1 MVDQPQGAPHLDP
14 AADLDAA
21 FTLPDNIEDPRWR
34 ELYEVIVTRMRRE
47 AQGLPMNTV
56 QALLIERIA
65 YNYIVL
71 RVKEAASGT
80 SQGFAHATAQ
90 KEFNTFWLSMTVEF
104 NRLLRTADSDF
115 RAQVVQQVA
124 QVVNASLE
132 VIKDPQ
138 VKADVRRRLADEL
151 EGMGL

>member
-1 MVDQPQGAPHLDP
+1 
-14 AADLDAA
+14 
-21 FTLPDNIEDPRWR
+21 
-34 ELYEVIVTRMRRE
+34 
-47 AQGLPMNTV
+47 
-56 QALLIERIA
+56 
-65 YNYIVL
+65 
-71 RVKEAASGT
+71 
-80 SQGFAHATAQ
+80 
-90 KEFNTFWLSMTVEF
+90 MTVEF